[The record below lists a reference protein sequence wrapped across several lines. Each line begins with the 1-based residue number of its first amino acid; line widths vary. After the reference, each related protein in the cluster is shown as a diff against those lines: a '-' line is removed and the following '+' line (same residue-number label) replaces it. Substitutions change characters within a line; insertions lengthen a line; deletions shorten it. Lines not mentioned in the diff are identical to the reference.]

1 MKPSNWHFARRE
13 TFATKAILDAFDNVV
28 TGMSDETDSTTH
40 DIAAGMTF
48 FAQFVARKAL
58 NLFVI
63 PLRRVGYLRH
73 FTSSPPIADSIF
85 RSGLPFWTWDGAIE
99 IPLE

>member
-58 NLFVI
+58 NLVVI

-73 FTSSPPIADSIF
+73 FTSSPPYCRLNFQERLTVLDMG
-85 RSGLPFWTWDGAIE
+85 RCNRNTT
-99 IPLE
+99 

>member
-48 FAQFVARKAL
+48 FAQFVARKARL
-58 NLFVI
+58 VMVFDGFGDLGRQAIVAGVVAAHDA
-63 PLRRVGYLRH
+63 LQ
-73 FTSSPPIADSIF
+73 F
-85 RSGLPFWTWDGAIE
+85 RKLTYHVR
-99 IPLE
+99 